1 MSRAVIYR
9 SFGGPEVHEVQDVPE
24 PHAGPGQVRIKVA
37 AAGLNPMDWGIAQRP
52 DLAAQFGVSL
62 PAGFGFDFAGA
73 VDEAG
78 EGVTDYTVG
87 DRVYGGAM
95 AKAVADYIVLPVEHQ
110 GSDSISHTP
119 EGISDEVAATLPVA
133 GHTTMACLAKLGLKG
148 GDTVL
153 VGGAAGGV
161 GIFVVQMARLAG
173 ARVIGTASE
182 ATFGFL
188 RDLGVEPVT
197 YGPGLE
203 ERVREMAPDGVT
215 AAIDLFGLETLEAAV
230 ALGVAAER
238 ITTIAAGPTPPHG
251 VRASWGGETG
261 PDELVAITDAIQA
274 GQVTVPI
281 AATFPI
287 EEIHEAVKLQTSRH
301 AHGKVVIVMSR

>member
-1 MSRAVIYR
+1 MSRAVIYQ
-9 SFGGPEVHEVQDVPE
+9 SFGGPEVLELSDVPE
-24 PHAGPGQVRIKVA
+24 PHAGPGQIRIKVA
-37 AAGLNPMDWGIAQRP
+37 AAGLNPMDWGIVRRP
-52 DLAAQFGVSL
+52 DLAAQFGVTV
-62 PAGFGFDFAGA
+62 PAGFGFDFAGV

-78 EGVTDYTVG
+78 EGVTDYGVG

-95 AKAVADYIVLPVEHQ
+95 AKAVADHIVMPVEPQ
-110 GSDSISHTP
+110 GSDSMSHTP
-119 EGISDEVAATLPVA
+119 VGISDEVAATLPVA
-133 GHTTMACLAKLGLKG
+133 GHTTMAGLAKLGLHS

-182 ATFGFL
+182 ATFDFL
-188 RDLGVEPVT
+188 RGLGAEPVA

-203 ERVREMAPDGVT
+203 DRVREMAPDGIT

-230 ALGVAAER
+230 SLGVAPER

-251 VRASWGGETG
+251 VRASWGGEAG
-261 PDELVAITDAIQA
+261 PEELVAITDAIQA

-287 EEIHEAVKLQTSRH
+287 EEIHDAVELQASRH
-301 AHGKVVIVMSR
+301 AHGKVVIGLSR